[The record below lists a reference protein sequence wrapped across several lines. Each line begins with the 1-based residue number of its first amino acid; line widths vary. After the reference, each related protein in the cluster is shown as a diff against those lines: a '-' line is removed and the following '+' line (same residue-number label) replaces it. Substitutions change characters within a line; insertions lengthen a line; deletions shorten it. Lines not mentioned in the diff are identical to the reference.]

1 VNRKLAAGVSV
12 AFAALTFL
20 ASTVLGHAALVSSD
34 PADGAVI
41 KTPYTL
47 TATYDE
53 ELKPGASTIVVQDSS
68 GAQVASGTVSDS
80 DEKTMTLDLAQLPDG
95 QYKVLW
101 TAVTADDNGVTR
113 GTYLFSVAATA
124 SVTAPGSPVAS
135 SKPTSAATTPASSAA
150 AATAVASASPVATPA
165 TAPGQN
171 TGSGNDLLLPLAVVV
186 IIVLAIAGYFL
197 YRNRS

>member
-1 VNRKLAAGVSV
+1 MTTKLAAAVAV
-12 AFAALTFL
+12 AFAALTIF
-20 ASTVLGHAALVSSD
+20 AGTVLGHAALDSSD

-80 DEKTMTLDLAQLPDG
+80 DDKTMTIQLPQLPDG

-113 GTYLFSVAATA
+113 GTYLFNV
-124 SVTAPGSPVAS
+124 
-135 SKPTSAATTPASSAA
+135 AA
-150 AATAVASASPVATPA
+150 AASAPTATTAPASTQPSSPAATRARSTAAPA
-165 TAPGQN
+165 AVPTVSPTSTATTTPGQN
-171 TGSGNDLLLPLAVVV
+171 TGSGSDLLLPLALVVA
-186 IIVLAIAGYFL
+186 IVLAIAAYFL
-197 YRNRS
+197 YRNRR

>member
-1 VNRKLAAGVSV
+1 
-12 AFAALTFL
+12 
-20 ASTVLGHAALVSSD
+20 
-34 PADGAVI
+34 VI

-80 DEKTMTLDLAQLPDG
+80 DEKTMTLELPQLPDG

-113 GTYLFSVAATA
+113 GTYLFDVAATA
-124 SVTAPGSPVAS
+124 SATAPGSPVAS
-135 SKPTSAATTPASSAA
+135 SKATSEATTAASSAA
-150 AATAVASASPVATPA
+150 VATTVASPLPVATSTPG
-165 TAPGQN
+165 PGQN
-171 TGSGNDLLLPLAVVV
+171 TSTGNDLLLPLAVVV
-186 IIVLAIAGYFL
+186 VIVLAIAGYFL